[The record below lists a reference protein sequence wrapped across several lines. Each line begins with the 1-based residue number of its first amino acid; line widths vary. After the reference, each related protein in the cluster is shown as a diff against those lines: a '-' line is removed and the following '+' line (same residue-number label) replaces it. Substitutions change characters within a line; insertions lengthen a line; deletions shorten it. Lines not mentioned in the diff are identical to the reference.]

1 MGIEACTACI
11 NKSCCFD
18 PEPKIIAGMIYPIC
32 FEYGP
37 ISTSEL
43 PDDWY
48 LEATEEIP
56 ESFSDDEFNKMLAI
70 LEYGDEPV
78 ETTFT
83 DQPIEAAE
91 LTGEQKE
98 RALRRE
104 RYNEYLGLGIMT
116 EADVVE
122 SGILFQPPQSIIN
135 FPGHGM
141 PNGNPNM
148 ESFGAQQKDISQLGD
163 MLFQQGGS
171 QQNSRTDAIK
181 QLLSNLDPNL
191 ANFIG
196 ENGKLSLGALDG
208 SNDGWQAV
216 NTDVASRQLFDTIKN
231 SQKTS
236 NDPIKP
242 GSPILP
248 PSPTPNV
255 IVLPEITTTTAK
267 PVYTMPKKTVVTR
280 PPVQS
285 SIDGYKRQMV
295 EQQVQAKRNILIQA
309 GVREPVLSAQLN
321 RERVSLERKF
331 GIFVKVSTTA
341 SPVTQTSTTF
351 LNKYE
356 ELEMRLDNHRHVLK
370 SHGYSGDQLEF
381 ELQKFR
387 RQISASLGITTPIP
401 IKASTT
407 TQAPQTTPPPTALPF
422 VPATDGL
429 SNTCFPSQCG
439 VPSELNANLKKIV
452 GGQPTGNIKYWP
464 WQASLRRSFTDDPS
478 FYHLCGATLISESWI
493 LTAAHCFI
501 RYTKKMKIDVRMMEP
516 DSSKYLINLGRYTKN
531 QFEYNMQPRALSYFI
546 PHPEFQPWIGNQMH
560 DIAVARLHRPIEVT
574 DYVRPVCLPQFIPP
588 VDGKI
593 YITGWGNTKKVGA
606 DGNKLKEL
614 ILPLATQEVCE
625 NQWKGY
631 FNDGWI
637 CTDPGFLED
646 ACQGDSGGPAV
657 YFDKF
662 QKRFNIV
669 GVTIAGSETCSTSR
683 ATVKAGV
690 YSNVLYYK
698 NFINQATSNGCR

>member
-1 MGIEACTACI
+1 MGIEACTACT
-11 NKSCCFD
+11 KKKCCFD

-32 FEYGP
+32 FEHGP
-37 ISTSEL
+37 IMSDEL
-43 PDDWY
+43 PEDWH
-48 LEATEEIP
+48 LEATDEIP
-56 ESFSDDEFNKMLAI
+56 EQSVSDDDFDKMLAI
-70 LEYGDEPV
+70 LEGGDDEIQADPQPMVV
-78 ETTFT
+78 ELSE
-83 DQPIEAAE
+83 D
-91 LTGEQKE
+91 QKE
-98 RALRRE
+98 RKLRRE
-104 RYNEYLGLGIMT
+104 RYDEFRNLGLIHDSP
-116 EADVVE
+116 DVEV
-122 SGILFQPPQSIIN
+122 GNLFQPPQSIIN
-135 FPGHGM
+135 FPGH
-141 PNGNPNM
+141 NPNAFQPKFD
-148 ESFGAQQKDISQLGD
+148 ESFTEQKKEISMMGD
-163 MLFQQGGS
+163 MLWKDREQLPD
-171 QQNSRTDAIK
+171 SRTDAIK
-181 QLLSNLDPNL
+181 QLLSSIDPTLAMYIGDNGSMNL
-191 ANFIG
+191 G
-196 ENGKLSLGALDG
+196 SLDDTDAGWKAL
-208 SNDGWQAV
+208 
-216 NTDVASRQLFDTIKN
+216 NTDQASQQLYETIKN
-231 SQKTS
+231 NQKSS
-236 NDPIKP
+236 NNPIKP

-255 IVLPEITTTTAK
+255 VQVPIATTTTK
-267 PVYTMPKKTVVTR
+267 PEYFSTQRVVTR
-280 PPVQS
+280 PPIQS
-285 SIDGYKRQMV
+285 SIEGYKRQMV
-295 EQQVQAKRNILIQA
+295 EQQVQAEKNILIKA
-309 GVREPVLSAQLN
+309 GIREPVLSAQLD
-321 RERVSLERKF
+321 RKRVTLERKF
-331 GIFVKVSTTA
+331 GLSKPSATA
-341 SPVTQTSTTF
+341 SPIPQTTTTF

-356 ELEMRLDNHRHVLK
+356 ELEMRLENQRHVLR
-370 SHGYSGDQLEF
+370 SQGYFGDQLEF

-387 RQISASLGITTPIP
+387 RQIAASLGITTPAP
-401 IKASTT
+401 IRTTTTTRAPTT
-407 TQAPQTTPPPTALPF
+407 TQATLPF
-422 VPATDGL
+422 VPATDG
-429 SNTCFPSQCG
+429 SVGKTCFPTQCG

-452 GGQPTGNIKYWP
+452 GGQETGNIKYWP

-546 PHPEFQPWIGNQMH
+546 AHPDFQPWIGNQMH

-574 DYVRPVCLPQFIPP
+574 DYVRPVCLPQFVPP

-606 DGNKLKEL
+606 NGNKLKEL

-657 YFDKF
+657 YFDQF